1 MTPAR
6 LAVLERVARAVLAL
20 PAAGTLR
27 VAIDGV
33 DGAGK
38 TMFADELREVL
49 APSGRPVIRA
59 GVDAFHNPKPIR
71 YRLGRHSP
79 EGFYRDSYDYAT
91 LTKVLLDPLSPGG
104 SGRFRRA
111 IFDVDADV
119 VVDAPDERADPGSIL
134 LFDGIFLHRPE
145 LRRYWD
151 FSAFLHVE
159 WARNHRVRRQPHQAS
174 PRYSEGQAIYL
185 RECRPGEWASV
196 LIDQRRS
203 GRAVHRPAAVRNLCV
218 GGSSS
223 CRIQWL

>member
-1 MTPAR
+1 MTPTR
-6 LAVLERVARAVLAL
+6 LAVLDRVARAVLAL
-20 PAAGTLR
+20 PTAGTLR
-27 VAIDGV
+27 VGIDGV

-38 TMFADELREVL
+38 TMFADELRDILV
-49 APSGRPVIRA
+49 PSGRSVIRA
-59 GVDAFHNPKPIR
+59 GVDAFHHPKPIR

-91 LTKVLLDPLSPGG
+91 LTRVLLDPLSPGG

-119 VVDAPDERADPGSIL
+119 VVDAPDERATPGSIL

-151 FSAFLHVE
+151 FSVFLHVE
-159 WARNHRVRRQPHQAS
+159 WARNHRVRRQPDKAS

-185 RECRPGEWASV
+185 RECRPSECASM
-196 LIDQRRS
+196 LIDNDDLA
-203 GRAVHRPAAVRNLCV
+203 GPVIVRPP
-218 GGSSS
+218 
-223 CRIQWL
+223 